1 MRKSMF
7 IAVLTTLMAAPIMFT
22 SCSSDDDDLTEDIVN
37 EHSTTDGVW
46 IEPYHI
52 QGASIENVKA
62 YMLSTMKS
70 YAVKSQTQ
78 TSSSIQLAYSTGDGE
93 EGILYS
99 FSSLGG
105 LYSVISTEK
114 TTNKTKV
121 LKYLTDNYQQV
132 TEAGSNAETIEYF
145 FVNSDKSMVVST
157 GKVSDVYFNVNYAFV
172 SK

>member
-7 IAVLTTLMAAPIMFT
+7 IAVLTTLMAAPILFT
-22 SCSSDDDDLTEDIVN
+22 SCSSDDDLTEDIVN
-37 EHSTTDGVW
+37 EHPTTDGVW

-52 QGASIENVKA
+52 QGASIEKVKA

-70 YAVKSQTQ
+70 YAVKSQTE

-114 TTNKTKV
+114 TINKTKV
-121 LKYLTDNYQQV
+121 LKYLTENYQQV
-132 TEAGSNAETIEYF
+132 TEAGGNAEMIEYF